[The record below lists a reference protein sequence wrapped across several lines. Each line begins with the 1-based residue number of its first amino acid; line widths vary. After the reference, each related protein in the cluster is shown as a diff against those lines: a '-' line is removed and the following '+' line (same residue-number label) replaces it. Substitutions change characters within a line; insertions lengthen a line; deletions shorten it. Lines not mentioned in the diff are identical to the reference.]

1 MKMTIP
7 YNVTSKARKR
17 LVEDVSTA
25 LNTIPRYLGTP
36 TMSYQIGDC
45 LLDRKGTLT
54 IPDTA
59 DRLTISIPRDTL
71 DDTQLAVLRQ
81 IIASRE
87 PLLKRA
93 FLAEN
98 LCIEA
103 TDDQIGFPWFG
114 FTQDVDEVNAYTEFV
129 AKLCDIAQRQKRVM
143 PTTADTDNDKYT
155 FRCFLLR
162 LGFIGSEYK
171 AARKVLLKNLS
182 GKYSRISSSK
192 EMLSVAAEV
201 TPISAPSSAYRM
213 SKGLSMRSPPMNAVS
228 FALANF
234 LANAVVR

>member
-182 GKYSRISSSK
+182 GKFSRISSSK

-201 TPISAPSSAYRM
+201 TPISAPSS
-213 SKGLSMRSPPMNAVS
+213 V
-228 FALANF
+228 
-234 LANAVVR
+234 

>member
-201 TPISAPSSAYRM
+201 TPISAPSS
-213 SKGLSMRSPPMNAVS
+213 V
-228 FALANF
+228 
-234 LANAVVR
+234 

>member
-1 MKMTIP
+1 MTIP

-201 TPISAPSSAYRM
+201 TPISAPSS
-213 SKGLSMRSPPMNAVS
+213 V
-228 FALANF
+228 
-234 LANAVVR
+234 

>member
-36 TMSYQIGDC
+36 TMSYQIGDY

-171 AARKVLLKNLS
+171 AARKVLLKNLP

-201 TPISAPSSAYRM
+201 TPISAPSS
-213 SKGLSMRSPPMNAVS
+213 V
-228 FALANF
+228 
-234 LANAVVR
+234 

>member
-129 AKLCDIAQRQKRVM
+129 AQLCDIAQRQKRVM

-171 AARKVLLKNLS
+171 AARKVLLKNLP

-201 TPISAPSSAYRM
+201 TPISAPSS
-213 SKGLSMRSPPMNAVS
+213 V
-228 FALANF
+228 
-234 LANAVVR
+234 

>member
-171 AARKVLLKNLS
+171 AARKVLLKNLP

-201 TPISAPSSAYRM
+201 TPISAPSS
-213 SKGLSMRSPPMNAVS
+213 V
-228 FALANF
+228 
-234 LANAVVR
+234 

>member
-17 LVEDVSTA
+17 LAEDVSTA

-201 TPISAPSSAYRM
+201 TPISAPSS
-213 SKGLSMRSPPMNAVS
+213 V
-228 FALANF
+228 
-234 LANAVVR
+234 

>member
-54 IPDTA
+54 IPDTADGHTAQTLLAYLAEHGYEGKAEKTA

-162 LGFIGSEYK
+162 LCFIGSEYK
-171 AARKVLLKNLS
+171 AARKVLLKNLP

-201 TPISAPSSAYRM
+201 TPISAPSS
-213 SKGLSMRSPPMNAVS
+213 V
-228 FALANF
+228 
-234 LANAVVR
+234 

>member
-81 IIASRE
+81 IIAIRE
-87 PLLKRA
+87 PLLKLA

-103 TDDQIGFPWFG
+103 TDDQIGFPWLG

-201 TPISAPSSAYRM
+201 TPISAPSS
-213 SKGLSMRSPPMNAVS
+213 V
-228 FALANF
+228 
-234 LANAVVR
+234 

>member
-114 FTQDVDEVNAYTEFV
+114 FTQDVDEVNAYTAFV

-201 TPISAPSSAYRM
+201 TPISAPSS
-213 SKGLSMRSPPMNAVS
+213 V
-228 FALANF
+228 
-234 LANAVVR
+234 